1 MSHELEWSNFQ
12 QNIETKH
19 EFMSHELEWS
29 TLTNFLANW
38 HKHQDGST
46 LAHLAIL
53 RTGTKI
59 WQHLGSLKQGNT
71 WDIGSINNK

>member
-19 EFMSHELEWS
+19 EIMSHELEWS

-46 LAHLAIL
+46 LAHPAIL